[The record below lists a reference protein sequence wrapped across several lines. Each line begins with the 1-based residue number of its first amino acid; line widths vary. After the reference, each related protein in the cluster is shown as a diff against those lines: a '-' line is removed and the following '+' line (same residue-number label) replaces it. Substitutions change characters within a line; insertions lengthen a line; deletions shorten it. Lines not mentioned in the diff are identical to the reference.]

1 MNLSESQQLLVSI
14 VTPVY
19 NSEKYLKD
27 TIESVLMQTF
37 SNWELILVDDCS
49 TDGSYEIICEY
60 AKKDLRIR
68 AFRNNVNS
76 KAFESRNIALKN
88 ANGRYIAFLDSDDLW
103 AENKLQFQIEFMQKN
118 EYGFTYTNFSRFI
131 NNSMTSKVV
140 HLKNRVSYYTLIRNT
155 IIATSSVIVDRK
167 QTGDFKMENLYYD
180 DFKLWL
186 TLLKKIDYAYCLNK
200 NLLYY
205 RITPNSLSNNKLKS
219 AKKVY
224 SMFNNN
230 LGLNSFQSHIYF
242 FSWAVNTIVRYLF
255 KY

>member
-1 MNLSESQQLLVSI
+1 
-14 VTPVY
+14 
-19 NSEKYLKD
+19 
-27 TIESVLMQTF
+27 
-37 SNWELILVDDCS
+37 
-49 TDGSYEIICEY
+49 
-60 AKKDLRIR
+60 
-68 AFRNNVNS
+68 
-76 KAFESRNIALKN
+76 
-88 ANGRYIAFLDSDDLW
+88 
-103 AENKLQFQIEFMQKN
+103 
-118 EYGFTYTNFSRFI
+118 
-131 NNSMTSKVV
+131 MTSKVV

-230 LGLNSFQSHIYF
+230 LGLNLIQSHIYF